1 MSIIISVLIKGNIFI
16 ASDKRICHINGTVL
30 SDDFKKIFQ
39 LNENKFGY
47 IGITG
52 DTKEGLRLVEN
63 IKSLYV
69 SNNDLIK
76 ISNDVFKQ
84 SEITNTINIVG
95 INESNQFFIWQ
106 KNNLGES
113 ILQLEPEIEGNI
125 IFSIGSTHNIDLSNE
140 YFTKNIQTSGNII
153 ESIKKTINEASLI
166 DNSISAVCDIFFF
179 QK

>member
-1 MSIIISVLIKGNIFI
+1 M
-16 ASDKRICHINGTVL
+16 
-30 SDDFKKIFQ
+30 
-39 LNENKFGY
+39 
-47 IGITG
+47 
-52 DTKEGLRLVEN
+52 
-63 IKSLYV
+63 

-113 ILQLEPEIEGNI
+113 ILQLEAEIEGNI
-125 IFSIGSTHNIDLSNE
+125 IFSIGSTHNIDLFNE

-166 DNSISAVCDIFFF
+166 DNSISAVCDIYFF